1 MMPASSSDESQ
12 FIFGEF
18 TLVAKWGKERITLEK
33 LPSSTTIGQ
42 VKTMLTKRT
51 GVLPKRQK
59 LIGLSVQGNSKL
71 SDEVTL
77 SKLKTKGKPQP
88 SAAVSSD
95 TTTTSTK
102 AGPAVAEPAL
112 QQVVVHQF
120 ILMGSAE
127 QDIFVDPNERDDLP
141 DVVDDF
147 DFDFTAGS
155 EEWVQHVATGEN
167 LKKFT
172 ESTAVYI
179 MHEPREGFPLMVLD
193 LDHTLLD
200 FSSKALQQDST
211 HRVGE
216 GNALSMKRP
225 YMDEFLAA
233 AYREYDL
240 VVWSQTSWRWLEVKL
255 TELGMVANPAYK
267 FCFVL
272 DKTSMFSI
280 TSTKRDGTSYK
291 HQVKPLQIIWTK
303 FPHWGAHNTVHLDDL
318 SRNFALN
325 LSSGLKVTAYN
336 RKRTSGKR
344 DAELVGLS
352 RYLAQLAKA
361 NIPFDH
367 VDFTKWMRVVSGE
380 QTLAETR
387 STGVPKQPDGNN
399 NVKKKAS
406 F

>member
-179 MHEPREGFPLMVLD
+179 MHEPREGFPLIESVRAM
-193 LDHTLLD
+193 HC
-200 FSSKALQQDST
+200 
-211 HRVGE
+211 
-216 GNALSMKRP
+216 P
-225 YMDEFLAA
+225 
-233 AYREYDL
+233 
-240 VVWSQTSWRWLEVKL
+240 
-255 TELGMVANPAYK
+255 
-267 FCFVL
+267 
-272 DKTSMFSI
+272 
-280 TSTKRDGTSYK
+280 
-291 HQVKPLQIIWTK
+291 
-303 FPHWGAHNTVHLDDL
+303 
-318 SRNFALN
+318 
-325 LSSGLKVTAYN
+325 
-336 RKRTSGKR
+336 
-344 DAELVGLS
+344 
-352 RYLAQLAKA
+352 
-361 NIPFDH
+361 
-367 VDFTKWMRVVSGE
+367 
-380 QTLAETR
+380 
-387 STGVPKQPDGNN
+387 
-399 NVKKKAS
+399 
-406 F
+406 